1 MSEPSTNPQEKKR
14 EKAAPLLGCYDD
26 LDGSCAHAWALL
38 ARGVKDRRSPFH
50 TPGLATVSPEGLPE
64 IRTVV
69 LRGCDPQTRN
79 LRFHTDTRSAKIA
92 DMQKQPQAALHFY
105 DPGAKI
111 QLRVRARLEL
121 LTGEAH
127 ASAWDNTRP
136 MSRECYQVTQAPGSP
151 CPHRPMWCS
160 MRRPPMTGPITS
172 RRLWPM
178 CGKSNGCIWP
188 RAATGALCLISQPQN
203 PNIAGWCRSPATDCG
218 G

>member
-1 MSEPSTNPQEKKR
+1 MSKPSTNPQEKKR

-50 TPGLATVSPEGLPE
+50 TPGLATVSPEELPE

-121 LTGEAH
+121 LTGEAY

-136 MSRECYQVTQAPGSP
+136 MSRECYQVTQAPGS
-151 CPHRPMWCS
+151 
-160 MRRPPMTGPITS
+160 
-172 RRLWPM
+172 RLSTP
-178 CGKSNGCIWP
+178 GDVVFDA
-188 RAATGALCLISQPQN
+188 AATNDGADHFAPVVAHVRQIEWLYLAARGHRRALFDFTASNPQHSWLV
-203 PNIAGWCRSPATDCG
+203 P
-218 G
+218 